1 MASSA
6 ARNLRPNPTTVQG
19 AKIIP
24 FPSRRMEPM
33 LELQSRPA
41 AIQRPPPACH
51 SGEKEAAACQG
62 IKLEKARESKAK
74 GQTRRSEALPDSH
87 YMLAWIVWFAYV
99 KIMLGTGIKACE
111 APKPEYHEQLKK
123 GR

>member
-1 MASSA
+1 
-6 ARNLRPNPTTVQG
+6 
-19 AKIIP
+19 
-24 FPSRRMEPM
+24 M